1 MWKANKDPQK
11 HKYRV
16 NGYRVLLT
24 RARQGIVVYV
34 PRPDRSH
41 SSRLH
46 DQLDATAQFLI
57 LCGME
62 ELTSPSVHIDRKSTR
77 LNSSHGYISYAV
89 FCLKK
94 KKNIYNSRHP
104 PFSNFPFYLDP
115 NPDSVGSQ
123 RPPP

>member
-62 ELTSPSVHIDRKSTR
+62 ELTSPSVHID
-77 LNSSHGYISYAV
+77 HGDSDQLLQSGHFVLRSEEHTSELQSRFDLVCRIM
-89 FCLKK
+89 LEKK
-94 KKNIYNSRHP
+94 KYK
-104 PFSNFPFYLDP
+104 
-115 NPDSVGSQ
+115 
-123 RPPP
+123 